1 MALPKSRS
9 LWHRA
14 RSRGTAARTSAPK
27 KLAGKRIRLCIET
40 GGDSHNMQITL
51 ETKPFA
57 AIEAEAL
64 VTYVFDD
71 TEGPQGRAAELDKLT
86 GGLLASLNK
95 TGEMSGKS
103 LETTLIHSPAGL
115 KAARLLLVGAGKRD
129 QFNSA
134 TLRKLAGVALRY
146 LKSRSV
152 HTIAFT
158 VREGHA
164 TEENAQAIVEGAL
177 TADFETDKYK
187 TEKKK
192 DKSISAFAI
201 AGYTDAEKSVAEKG
215 IARGR
220 IIGEAQNF
228 ARDLVNE
235 PSNKLTPQILAEK
248 AQAMAKEAGLAIDV
262 LDEKKIAE
270 LKMGALLS
278 VAQGSVEPPR
288 MIVITYTPAK
298 PKPGSPV
305 IGLVGKAVTFDTG
318 GISIKPADG
327 MEKMKYD
334 MAGGATMLG
343 IMRALAAL
351 KPHVKVICV
360 VPATENMP
368 GGKAQKPGDIQ
379 TAMSGKTIE
388 VLNTDAEGRLILAD
402 GVHYAK
408 QLGATHL
415 VDAAT
420 LTGAIVVA
428 LANINVGVFGGSD
441 QSWTDK
447 LLASAK
453 AVGEKMWQMPMDDE
467 YREFIKGS
475 FADIQNIGSGKGG
488 GSITGAWFIREFAGD
503 TPWIHLDIAGT
514 AWNDDA
520 KPWLAKGP
528 TGVALRTL
536 VNLAMSY

>member
-1 MALPKSRS
+1 
-9 LWHRA
+9 
-14 RSRGTAARTSAPK
+14 
-27 KLAGKRIRLCIET
+27 
-40 GGDSHNMQITL
+40 MQITL
-51 ETKPFA
+51 ETKPIFTL
-57 AIEAEAL
+57 AEDAL
-64 VTYVFDD
+64 VTYLFEESD
-71 TEGPQGRAAELDKLT
+71 PIQGRIAELDKLT
-86 GGLLASLNK
+86 GGLLARLAKSGELTGK
-95 TGEMSGKS
+95 T
-103 LETTLIHSPAGL
+103 LELTLVHAPAGL
-115 KAARLLLVGAGKRD
+115 NSARLLLIGAGKREL
-129 QFNSA
+129 FNPA
-134 TLRKLAGVALRY
+134 TLRKVAGAALRY
-146 LKSRSV
+146 LKTRGV
-152 HTIAFT
+152 HKFVFAL
-158 VREGHA
+158 REGDL
-164 TEENAQAIVEGAL
+164 TEEAAQAVTEGAIA
-177 TADFETDKYK
+177 ADFESDKYK
-187 TEKKK
+187 TDKKN
-192 DKSISAFAI
+192 DKYIEALFI
-201 AGYTDAEKSVAEKG
+201 AGYGGAEKAAGEKG

-220 IIGEAQNF
+220 IIGDSQNF
-228 ARDLVNE
+228 TRDLVNE
-235 PSNKLTPQILAEK
+235 PSNKLTPRILAEK
-248 AQAMAKEAGLAIDV
+248 AAAMAKEAGLTVEI
-262 LDEKKIAE
+262 LDEKKIAD

-288 MIVITYTPAK
+288 VIVVTYTPAVA
-298 PKPGSPV
+298 KPGAPV

-318 GISIKPADG
+318 GISIKPSEG

-343 IMRALAAL
+343 VMRALAAL
-351 KPHVKVICV
+351 KPGVKVICV

-402 GVHYAK
+402 GIHYAK

-428 LANINVGVFGGSD
+428 LAGINVGVFGSD
-441 QSWTDK
+441 QAWTDK

-453 AVGEKMWQMPMDDE
+453 AAGEKMWPMPMDEE

-475 FADIQNIGSGKGG
+475 FADIQNISSVKGG
-488 GSITGAWFIREFAGD
+488 GAITGAMFIREFAGD

-536 VNLAMSY
+536 VHLITTL

>member
-1 MALPKSRS
+1 
-9 LWHRA
+9 
-14 RSRGTAARTSAPK
+14 
-27 KLAGKRIRLCIET
+27 
-40 GGDSHNMQITL
+40 MQIIL
-51 ETKPFA
+51 DTKPFA
-57 AIEAEAL
+57 ALEVDAL
-64 VTYVFDD
+64 VTYVFDE
-71 TEGPQGRAAELDKLT
+71 TEPIQGSVAELDKLA
-86 GGLLASLNK
+86 GGLIGRISKSGEL
-95 TGEMSGKS
+95 TGKN
-103 LETTLIHSPAGL
+103 LELTLVHSPAGL
-115 KAARLLLVGAGKRD
+115 KTARLLLVGAGKRE
-129 QFNSA
+129 QFNPG
-134 TLRKLAGVALRY
+134 TLRKVAGAALRY

-152 HTIAFT
+152 HKVAFLL
-158 VREGHA
+158 REGDLN
-164 TEENAQAIVEGAL
+164 ESSAQSVTEGAIA
-177 TADFETDKYK
+177 ADFETDKYK
-187 TEKKK
+187 TDKKN
-192 DKSISAFAI
+192 DKFIETFTI
-201 AGYTDAEKSVAEKG
+201 AGFGNGEKAAGEKG
-215 IARGR
+215 IAKGR
-220 IIGEAQNF
+220 TIGEAQNF
-228 ARDLVNE
+228 TRDLVNE
-235 PSNKLTPQILAEK
+235 PSNKLTPVILANK
-248 AQAMAKEAGLAIDV
+248 AQAMAKEAGLAVEI

-278 VAQGSVEPPR
+278 VAQGGPEPPR
-288 MIVITYTPAK
+288 MIVITYTPANV
-298 PKPGSPV
+298 KPGAPV
-305 IGLVGKAVTFDTG
+305 VGLVGKAVTFDTG
-318 GISIKPADG
+318 GISIKPSEG

-343 IMRALAAL
+343 VMRALATL
-351 KPHVKVICV
+351 KPNVKVICV

-368 GGKAQKPGDIQ
+368 GGTAQKPGDIQ

-428 LANINVGVFGGSD
+428 LANVNVGVFGSD
-441 QSWTDK
+441 QEWTDK

-453 AVGEKMWQMPMDDE
+453 AAGEKMWQMPIDDE

-488 GSITGAWFIREFAGD
+488 GAITGAMFIKEFAGD

-536 VNLAMSY
+536 VQLITSL

>member
-1 MALPKSRS
+1 
-9 LWHRA
+9 
-14 RSRGTAARTSAPK
+14 
-27 KLAGKRIRLCIET
+27 
-40 GGDSHNMQITL
+40 MQISL
-51 ETKPFA
+51 ETKPYA
-57 AIEAEAL
+57 GVEADAL
-64 VTYVFDD
+64 VTYVFEDQD
-71 TEGPQGRAAELDKLT
+71 SAQGRIAEIDQSTSGLLRKLAKSGELT
-86 GGLLASLNK
+86 GK
-95 TGEMSGKS
+95 P
-103 LETTLIHSPAGL
+103 LEITLVHAPAGL
-115 KAARLLLVGAGKRD
+115 AAARLLLVGAGKQEKFD
-129 QFNSA
+129 GA
-134 TLRKLAGVALRY
+134 TLRKIAGIALRH
-146 LKSRSV
+146 LKARSV
-152 HTIAFT
+152 KQIAFLL
-158 VREGHA
+158 RENDL
-164 TEENAQAIVEGAL
+164 TEDSAQAIVEGAV

-187 TEKKK
+187 TDRKN
-192 DKSISAFAI
+192 DKFVDTFLLVGYGETTRA
-201 AGYTDAEKSVAEKG
+201 AGEKG
-215 IARGR
+215 LSRGR
-220 IIGEAQNF
+220 VIAEAQNF

-235 PSNKLTPQILAEK
+235 PSNKLTPKVLADK
-248 AQAMAKEAGLAIDV
+248 AAAMANEAGLTVEI
-262 LDEKKIAE
+262 LDEKKIAD

-278 VAQGSVEPPR
+278 VAQGSIEPPR
-288 MIVITYTPAK
+288 VIVITYTPPNAK
-298 PKPGSPV
+298 PGAPV
-305 IGLVGKAVTFDTG
+305 IGFVGKAVTFDTG

-334 MAGGATMLG
+334 MAGGATMIG
-343 IMRALAAL
+343 VMRALAAL
-351 KPHVKVICV
+351 KPNVKVICV
-360 VPATENMP
+360 VPSTENMP

-402 GVHYAK
+402 AIHYAK

-441 QSWTDK
+441 QAWTDK
-447 LLASAK
+447 VLASAK
-453 AVGEKMWQMPMDDE
+453 AVGEKMWQLPMDEE

-503 TPWIHLDIAGT
+503 TPWVHLDIAGT

>member
-1 MALPKSRS
+1 
-9 LWHRA
+9 
-14 RSRGTAARTSAPK
+14 
-27 KLAGKRIRLCIET
+27 
-40 GGDSHNMQITL
+40 MQITL
-51 ETKPFA
+51 DTKSFLA
-57 AIEAEAL
+57 LEADAL
-64 VTYVFDD
+64 VTYIFDESD
-71 TEGPQGRAAELDKLT
+71 PIQGRVAELDKLT
-86 GGLLASLNK
+86 GGLVARLAKS
-95 TGEMSGKS
+95 GEIAGKS
-103 LETTLIHSPAGL
+103 LETTLVHAPQGM
-115 KAARLLLVGAGKRD
+115 KAARLLVVGAGKRE
-129 QFNSA
+129 QYNPI
-134 TLRKLAGVALRY
+134 TLRKVAGVALRY
-146 LKSRSV
+146 LKSRSAHKV
-152 HTIAFT
+152 VFL
-158 VREGHA
+158 VREGDA
-164 TEENAQAIVEGAL
+164 NDSAAQAITEAAIV
-177 TADFETDKYK
+177 ADFETDKYK
-187 TEKKK
+187 TDKKN
-192 DKSISAFAI
+192 DKFVETFTI
-201 AGYTDAEKSVAEKG
+201 AGYSDTEKTAGEKG
-215 IARGR
+215 IATGR

-235 PSNKLTPQILAEK
+235 PSNKLTPKILAQK
-248 AQAMAKEAGLAIDV
+248 AEAMAKEAGLAMDI
-262 LDEKKIAE
+262 LDEKRIAD

-288 MIVITYTPAK
+288 VIVLTYAPAN
-298 PKPGSPV
+298 PKPGAPV

-334 MAGGATMLG
+334 MAGGATMIG
-343 IMRALAAL
+343 VMKALAAL
-351 KPHVKVICV
+351 RPNVKVICV

-428 LANINVGVFGGSD
+428 LANVNVGVFGSD
-441 QSWTDK
+441 RSWTDK

-453 AVGEKMWQMPMDDE
+453 ATGEKMWELPMDDE

-520 KPWLAKGP
+520 KPWIAKGP
-528 TGVALRTL
+528 TGVSLRTL
-536 VNLAMSY
+536 VHLVSSL

>member
-1 MALPKSRS
+1 
-9 LWHRA
+9 
-14 RSRGTAARTSAPK
+14 
-27 KLAGKRIRLCIET
+27 
-40 GGDSHNMQITL
+40 MQITL
-51 ETKPFA
+51 ETKSFA
-57 AIEAEAL
+57 ALETEAL
-64 VTYVFDD
+64 VTYVFDETD
-71 TEGPQGRAAELDKLT
+71 PLQGRAGELDKLT
-86 GGLLASLNK
+86 GGVLSRLAKS
-95 TGEMSGKS
+95 GEVSGKT
-103 LETTLIHSPAGL
+103 LEFTLLHAPAGM
-115 KAARLLLVGAGKRD
+115 KAERLLVVGAGKRE
-129 QFNSA
+129 QWNPA
-134 TLRKLAGVALRY
+134 TLRKVAGAALRY
-146 LKSRSV
+146 LKTRSV
-152 HTIAFT
+152 HKVVFV
-158 VREGHA
+158 VREGDA
-164 TEENAQAIVEGAL
+164 TEETAQAVTEAAIVS
-177 TADFETDKYK
+177 DFETDKYK
-187 TEKKK
+187 SEKKN
-192 DKSISAFAI
+192 DKFIENFTI
-201 AGYTDAEKSVAEKG
+201 AGYSDGEKAAGEKG
-215 IARGR
+215 ITRGK
-220 IIGEAQNF
+220 IVGEAQNF
-228 ARDLVNE
+228 TRDLVNE
-235 PSNKLTPQILAEK
+235 PSNKLTPKILAEK
-248 AQAMAKEAGLAIDV
+248 AEAMAKAAGLAVEV
-262 LDEKKIAE
+262 LDEKRIAE

-288 MIVITYTPAK
+288 MIVITYTPANA
-298 PKPGSPV
+298 KPGAPV
-305 IGLVGKAVTFDTG
+305 VGLVGKAVTFDTG
-318 GISIKPADG
+318 GISIKPANG

-343 IMRALAAL
+343 IMKAIARL
-351 KPHVKVICV
+351 KPGVKVICV

-428 LANINVGVFGGSD
+428 LANVNVGVFGSD
-441 QSWTDK
+441 QAWTDK

-453 AVGEKMWQMPMDDE
+453 AAGEKMWQMPMDDE

-536 VNLAMSY
+536 VNLVEKL

>member
-1 MALPKSRS
+1 
-9 LWHRA
+9 
-14 RSRGTAARTSAPK
+14 
-27 KLAGKRIRLCIET
+27 
-40 GGDSHNMQITL
+40 MQITL
-51 ETKPFA
+51 ETKPFVA
-57 AIEAEAL
+57 LETDAI
-64 VTYVFDD
+64 VTYVFENGDV
-71 TEGPQGRAAELDKLT
+71 TQGRPAELDKLT
-86 GGLLASLNK
+86 GGMLSRLSK
-95 TGEMSGKS
+95 SGELTGKS
-103 LETTLIHSPAGL
+103 LETTLLHAPAGF
-115 KAARLLLVGAGKRD
+115 KAARLLLVGAGKRE
-129 QFNSA
+129 QFNPA
-134 TLRKLAGVALRY
+134 TLRKVAGVALRY
-146 LKSRSV
+146 LKARGV
-152 HTIAFT
+152 HKVVFL
-158 VREGHA
+158 VREGDA
-164 TEENAQAIVEGAL
+164 TEAVAQAVTESVIVS
-177 TADFETDKYK
+177 DFETDKYK
-187 TEKKK
+187 TDKKN
-192 DKSISAFAI
+192 DKFIETFTFTGFS
-201 AGYTDAEKSVAEKG
+201 DAEKAAGEKG

-220 IIGEAQNF
+220 IIGDAQNF
-228 ARDLVNE
+228 TRDLVNE
-235 PSNKLTPQILAEK
+235 PSNKLTPRILAEK
-248 AQAMAKEAGLAIDV
+248 AETMAKEVGLAAEI
-262 LDEKKIAE
+262 LDEKKIAD

-288 MIVITYTPAK
+288 MIVLTYTPAN
-298 PKPGSPV
+298 PKPGAPV

-343 IMRALAAL
+343 IMRAVAAL
-351 KPHVKVICV
+351 KPNVKVICV
-360 VPATENMP
+360 VPSTENMP

-428 LANINVGVFGGSD
+428 LANINVGVFGSD
-441 QSWTDK
+441 QAWTDK

-453 AVGEKMWQMPMDDE
+453 AAGEKMWQMPMDDE

-536 VNLAMSY
+536 LHLIQSF

>member
-1 MALPKSRS
+1 
-9 LWHRA
+9 
-14 RSRGTAARTSAPK
+14 
-27 KLAGKRIRLCIET
+27 
-40 GGDSHNMQITL
+40 MQITL
-51 ETKPFA
+51 ESKTLA
-57 AIEAEAL
+57 AIETEAL
-64 VTYVFDD
+64 VTYVFEDGD
-71 TEGPQGRAAELDKLT
+71 TAQGKMAEIDPAT
-86 GGLLASLNK
+86 GGLLGRLSK
-95 TGEMSGKS
+95 SGEVTGKLLEM
-103 LETTLIHSPAGL
+103 TLVHSPAGL
-115 KAARLLLVGAGKRD
+115 QAARLLLIGAGKREA
-129 QFNSA
+129 FNGA
-134 TLRKLAGVALRY
+134 ALRKLAGAALRY

-152 HTIAFT
+152 HGLAFAM
-158 VREGHA
+158 REGGA
-164 TEENAQAIVEGAL
+164 TEDNAQALVEGSI

-187 TEKKK
+187 TEKKH
-192 DKSISAFAI
+192 DKFIEKMTI
-201 AGYTDAEKSVAEKG
+201 AGYSDTEKAAGEKG

-220 IIGEAQNF
+220 IIAEAQNF

-235 PSNKLTPQILAEK
+235 PSNKLTPKILAEK
-248 AQAMAKEAGLAIDV
+248 AEAMAKEAGLTIEV
-262 LDEKKIAE
+262 LDENNIAD

-288 MIVITYTPAK
+288 MIVITYTPAHA
-298 PKPGSPV
+298 KPGAPV
-305 IGLVGKAVTFDTG
+305 VGLVGKAVTFDTG

-334 MAGGATMLG
+334 MAGGATMIG
-343 IMRALAAL
+343 AMRALAAL
-351 KPHVKVICV
+351 KPAVKVICV

-402 GVHYAK
+402 AVHYAK

-428 LANINVGVFGGSD
+428 LANVNVGVFGND
-441 QSWTDK
+441 QTWTDK

-453 AVGEKMWQMPMDDE
+453 AAGEKMWQLPMDEE

-520 KPWLAKGP
+520 KAWLAKGP
-528 TGVALRTL
+528 TGVSLRTIVQL
-536 VNLAMSY
+536 VTSV